1 MPVTPQLPPNA
12 CDCHFH
18 TFDPRYPFVS
28 GALLR
33 PEPASIAQYREV
45 QKQLGTQRGVLVQP
59 SSYGTDNR
67 CMLASLAELGEAGRA
82 VAVVDDTVTD
92 VELER
97 LHRLGV
103 RGLRFNQVQA
113 GATTIAMLSPLAARI
128 APLGWHLQ
136 VHMTASQLVEHETL
150 LATLAAPLVLDHGGR
165 IPQPQ
170 GVSHPGWA
178 VLRRLLD
185 SGRSWVKIS
194 APYLMSAEGA
204 PGYADAVAHGR
215 ALVRAAPERVL
226 WGSDWPHVT
235 ESAHPPH
242 LDDLLAYLWNCA
254 ETEATAARITVEN
267 PARLYQFW

>member
-1 MPVTPQLPPNA
+1 MSVTPQLPPNA

-18 TFDPRYPFVS
+18 IFDPRYPFVP

-33 PEPASIAQYREV
+33 PEPASVAQYREV
-45 QKQLGTQRGVLVQP
+45 QNRIGTQRGVLVQP

-67 CMLASLAELGEAGRA
+67 CTLAALAELGGAGRA

-92 VELER
+92 AELER
-97 LHRLGV
+97 LHGLGV

-113 GATTIAMLSPLAARI
+113 GATTVEMLAPLAERI
-128 APLGWHLQ
+128 VPLGWHVQ
-136 VHMTASQLVEHETL
+136 VHMTANQLVEHETL
-150 LATLAAPLVLDHGGR
+150 LSTLAAPLVLDHGGR

-170 GVSHPGWA
+170 GMNHLGWA

-194 APYLMSAEGA
+194 APYLISAEGA
-204 PGYADAVAHGR
+204 PGYGDAVAHGR
-215 ALVRAAPERVL
+215 ALVQAAPERVV

-235 ESAHPPH
+235 ESDHPPH

-254 ETEATAARITVEN
+254 ESETMVARITVEN
-267 PARLYQFW
+267 PAQLYQF